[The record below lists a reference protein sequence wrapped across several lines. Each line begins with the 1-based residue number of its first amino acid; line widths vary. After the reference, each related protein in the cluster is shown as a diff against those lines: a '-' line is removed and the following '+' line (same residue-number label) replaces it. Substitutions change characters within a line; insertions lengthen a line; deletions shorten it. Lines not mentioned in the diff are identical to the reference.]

1 MRAAGKT
8 SVNLHKYTKTTRQ
21 FTVLSLW
28 NSLLQ
33 RVYGHI
39 TFYHKYGFNRYL
51 VEFWKGYE
59 TLPPLLWSICV
70 TVPFV
75 W

>member
-1 MRAAGKT
+1 MKMLQCFFVAILWLR
-8 SVNLHKYTKTTRQ
+8 
-21 FTVLSLW
+21 LSLL
-28 NSLLQ
+28 NSLL
-33 RVYGHI
+33 RHVYG
-39 TFYHKYGFNRYL
+39 YYL
-51 VEFWKGYE
+51 LPRQLFEFFRSYA